1 MIVIPCFAVTYF
13 YLKIFIKTAQ
23 VKKRAKSHDYFKQKK
38 LNNSFKISKGLF
50 ASFFLCVASVLPYGL
65 VIILDYEDTFP
76 RSIHLYVM
84 LFARINSV
92 LNPILYATT
101 NALFRDGFKNFFYLI
116 FNKKKYHYS
125 LPKRGLEFKK
135 QLIIRKEIFV
145 PKTLIK

>member
-1 MIVIPCFAVTYF
+1 MHKFIINKNDCNIPCFAVTYF

-23 VKKRAKSHDYFKQKK
+23 IKKRAKSHDYFKQKK
-38 LNNSFKISKGLF
+38 LNYSFKISKGLF
-50 ASFFLCVASVLPYGL
+50 SSFFLCVASVLPYGL
-65 VIILDYEDTFP
+65 VIIL
-76 RSIHLYVM
+76 
-84 LFARINSV
+84 
-92 LNPILYATT
+92 ATT
-101 NALFRDGFKNFFYLI
+101 NALFREGFKNFFYLI